1 MTFFKRISPAWIA
14 LILGAGMS
22 THFMG
27 CSGKAVNEDDPAILY
42 NDAEEDIK
50 SDHYQLALDKLR
62 TVKNKHP
69 YSKQAVDALL
79 RIGDVYFL
87 QESYAEAAAAYEAF
101 KDLHPKHERVAYAMF
116 RMALSYFNDIPG
128 NLARDLTP
136 AKKAL
141 EAFDDYMKRFP
152 TAAEAGD
159 AKKDMAETR
168 RILAEKELYIA
179 DFYYKRDDYMAAR
192 ARYLKILD
200 MYPESPAAVK
210 SKDKLVKLAKVKIPP
225 PQTPEDRLKNQ

>member
-1 MTFFKRISPAWIA
+1 MI
-14 LILGAGMS
+14 
-22 THFMG
+22 G
-27 CSGKAVNEDDPAILY
+27 CSGKTVNEDDPAILY

-50 SDHYQLALDKLR
+50 SDHYQMALDKLR

-69 YSKQAVDALL
+69 YSKQAIDAQL

-87 QESYAEAAAAYEAF
+87 QESFAEAAAAYEAF

-116 RMALSYFNDIPG
+116 RMSLSYFNDIPS

-141 EAFDDYMKRFP
+141 EAFDDFMKRFP
-152 TAAEAGD
+152 TAPEAVE
-159 AKKDMAETR
+159 ATKDIAETR
-168 RILAEKELYIA
+168 KILADKELYIA
-179 DFYYKRDDYMAAR
+179 DFYYKRDDYMAAK

-200 MYPESPAAVK
+200 MYPDSPAATK
-210 SKDKLVKLAKVKIPP
+210 SKEKLVKLEKVKIPA
-225 PQTPEDRLKNQ
+225 PQTPDDRLKNQ